1 MIKKKILRITTTL
14 DPKFG
19 GPSVGVLES
28 SKNLINNGFKVDI
41 ITIDKKK
48 FSNIKLKNLRIIN
61 FKNYFGKN
69 YRFCISLFFW
79 LLKNKKKYNY
89 FIIHGIWQFPT
100 LLARMMLKKKY
111 YVYTHGQLDPFFGLN
126 FLKSLKKKLYWYL
139 IEYKNLQ
146 YSISILL
153 TSLGEKK
160 NLDKTY
166 VRTSKIKKKII
177 NYGIYKKKINIKKIN
192 SVFSKKYPYLK
203 KKSFYLYLGRY
214 NEKKGCDI
222 IIKSINKYKR
232 KLLTPVL
239 FAGPFDNNEYEI
251 YIKKLVKDFKLNKTI
266 FFSDAIFGDLKWG
279 AILNCKAMLLA
290 SHGENFGISIVESLS
305 MGRPVITTNKVNIY
319 SDILKSKSGFISDNT
334 THSFSKKL
342 LKFESL
348 DKTELKKMSQNS
360 IRCFKKNFELTPE
373 NDYLTKLLLSKK
385 L

>member
-100 LLARMMLKKKY
+100 LLARIMLKKKY

-126 FLKSLKKKLYWYL
+126 FLKSLKKLWYL
-139 IEYKNLQ
+139 IEYKLTIL
-146 YSISILL
+146 ISILL

-160 NLDKTY
+160 
-166 VRTSKIKKKII
+166 I
-177 NYGIYKKKINIKKIN
+177 
-192 SVFSKKYPYLK
+192 
-203 KKSFYLYLGRY
+203 
-214 NEKKGCDI
+214 
-222 IIKSINKYKR
+222 
-232 KLLTPVL
+232 
-239 FAGPFDNNEYEI
+239 
-251 YIKKLVKDFKLNKTI
+251 
-266 FFSDAIFGDLKWG
+266 
-279 AILNCKAMLLA
+279 
-290 SHGENFGISIVESLS
+290 
-305 MGRPVITTNKVNIY
+305 
-319 SDILKSKSGFISDNT
+319 
-334 THSFSKKL
+334 
-342 LKFESL
+342 
-348 DKTELKKMSQNS
+348 
-360 IRCFKKNFELTPE
+360 
-373 NDYLTKLLLSKK
+373 
-385 L
+385 

>member
-19 GPSVGVLES
+19 GPSVGVLNLA
-28 SKNLINNGFKVDI
+28 KNLINNGFKVDI

-61 FKNYFGKN
+61 FKIILEKTIDFVFHY
-69 YRFCISLFFW
+69 FW

-100 LLARMMLKKKY
+100 LLACIMLKKKY

-166 VRTSKIKKKII
+166 VRTSKFKKK
-177 NYGIYKKKINIKKIN
+177 
-192 SVFSKKYPYLK
+192 L
-203 KKSFYLYLGRY
+203 
-214 NEKKGCDI
+214 
-222 IIKSINKYKR
+222 
-232 KLLTPVL
+232 
-239 FAGPFDNNEYEI
+239 
-251 YIKKLVKDFKLNKTI
+251 
-266 FFSDAIFGDLKWG
+266 
-279 AILNCKAMLLA
+279 
-290 SHGENFGISIVESLS
+290 
-305 MGRPVITTNKVNIY
+305 
-319 SDILKSKSGFISDNT
+319 
-334 THSFSKKL
+334 
-342 LKFESL
+342 
-348 DKTELKKMSQNS
+348 
-360 IRCFKKNFELTPE
+360 
-373 NDYLTKLLLSKK
+373 
-385 L
+385 